1 MGFDV
6 SKWNKQRYLAEAGI
20 TQEVEIDALH
30 DLLYNA
36 DPSYSNLAKA
46 IAKFLKGTE
55 EDTNSGFSKDQTND
69 FMKILHTELGM
80 EPLNEEAKE
89 STLEKIASELKLKYP
104 ELRFDPTSD
113 RIDVFGDENDKVTF
127 ANAERKTKFED
138 GYRMFDVE
146 DDDRGYMVR
155 IVKNK

>member
-20 TQEVEIDALH
+20 ILESE
-30 DLLYNA
+30 
-36 DPSYSNLAKA
+36 LAKA
-46 IAKFLKGTE
+46 LNQAIPDNTGYKEFAKAVATILRDEYGSQNFK
-55 EDTNSGFSKDQTND
+55 S
-69 FMKILHTELGM
+69 FMNVLHDELGM
-80 EPLNEEAKE
+80 EPLNEEAEE

-104 ELRFDPTSD
+104 ELKFDPTSD

-127 ANAERKTKFED
+127 ANAERETKFEG
-138 GYRMFDVE
+138 GYKMFDVE
-146 DDDRGYMVR
+146 DDDRGLMVR

>member
-20 TQEVEIDALH
+20 ILESE
-30 DLLYNA
+30 
-36 DPSYSNLAKA
+36 LAKA
-46 IAKFLKGTE
+46 LNQAIPDNTGYKEFAKAVATILRDEYGSQNFK
-55 EDTNSGFSKDQTND
+55 S
-69 FMKILHTELGM
+69 FMNVLHDELGM
-80 EPLNEEAKE
+80 EPLNEEAEE
-89 STLEKIASELKLKYP
+89 STLEKIASELKPKYP

-113 RIDVFGDENDKVTF
+113 RIDVFGNENDKVTF